1 MTDEPAEILHIASP
15 SEWAAAMR
23 TGQIAPPSLATEG
36 FVHCSTRAQLAG
48 TLDRHFA
55 GAGSLVLVTLDEAA
69 IAPDLRWEEGLPGER
84 FPHVYAAIPVT
95 AVLAV
100 EEIEAP

>member
-1 MTDEPAEILHIASP
+1 MTAEPAGEIVHVATP
-15 SEWAAAMR
+15 SEWAAARR

-48 TLDRHFA
+48 TLERHFA
-55 GAGSLVLVTLDEAA
+55 GAGPLVLLLLDEGA
-69 IAPDLRWEEGLPGER
+69 IAPDLRWEEGRPGER

-95 AVLAV
+95 AVVAV
-100 EEIEAP
+100 EEIR